1 MVFRIIISAKKDIL
15 DIKIFKRSSLPLR
28 RIMRLQGRIP
38 SDQLLFTNKSQFQG
52 DEQFRKTIM
61 NYVGT
66 STRDGRLH
74 Q

>member
-1 MVFRIIISAKKDIL
+1 
-15 DIKIFKRSSLPLR
+15 
-28 RIMRLQGRIP
+28 MRLQGRIP
-38 SDQLLFTNKSQFQG
+38 SDQLFLFTNKSQFFEG